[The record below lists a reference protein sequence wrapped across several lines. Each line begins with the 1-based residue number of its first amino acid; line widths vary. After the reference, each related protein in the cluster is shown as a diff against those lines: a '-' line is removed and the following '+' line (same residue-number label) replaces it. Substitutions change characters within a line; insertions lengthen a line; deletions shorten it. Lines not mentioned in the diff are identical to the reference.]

1 MTESTEDNKRIAK
14 NAMMLYFRM
23 FFTMAVS
30 LYTSRIVINT
40 LGVMDYGIYGVVGG
54 IISMF
59 TFLNGAMSSATQRYI
74 NFNLG
79 RNELERLKSVFR
91 TALQIHVA
99 IALVVFILGESL
111 GLWFV
116 CTQLVIPPE
125 RLTSAVWVYHFSVF
139 GCTAS
144 IICLPFNAEIIAHER
159 MSAFAYLSILDAV
172 LKLLIVYAL
181 VIAPFDRLI
190 FYGFLFLCVGLI
202 NCIIYILYCKRNF
215 EEINFLLSFD
225 RQLLKEMT
233 NFAGWSLWGN
243 IAYILFTQGINIIL
257 NMFFGPVVNAARSVA
272 VSVQGVVQGFAA
284 NVQLAMNPQITKS
297 YAVGDLR
304 RMHQLIFASSKFCFY
319 LLFIIILPI
328 GIEARIIITT
338 WLGIVPEHTVW
349 FLRLILLIL
358 LTEALANPYII
369 ANQAT
374 GKVKKYQTV
383 CGGLLLMIVPVAYV
397 VLRLGGDPESVFIVH
412 FLIAI
417 ITQFT
422 RVYMMRNLI
431 DLPISVYVSKVLLP
445 IFAVMT
451 FSPIVPILVYSNFD
465 YGIVS
470 FILVFICCV
479 ISSLVMISFVGIT
492 KSERAFILEKSK
504 IFLLSKIHR

>member
-1 MTESTEDNKRIAK
+1 MLETTSDNKRIAK
-14 NAMMLYFRM
+14 NTMMLYIRM

-40 LGVMDYGIYGVVGG
+40 LGVTDYGIYGVVGG

-79 RNELERLKSVFR
+79 RNEVERLKSVFR
-91 TALQIHVA
+91 TALQIHVV
-99 IALVVFILGESL
+99 IALVVFILGETV

-139 GCTAS
+139 GSMAS

-172 LKLLIVYAL
+172 LKLVIVYIL
-181 VIAPFDRLI
+181 VVTPFDRLI
-190 FYGFLFLCVGLI
+190 FYGFLFLCVGLM
-202 NCIIYILYCKRNF
+202 NCAIYVIYCKRNF
-215 EEINFLLSFD
+215 EEINLKWSFDSQLLS
-225 RQLLKEMT
+225 EMT

-243 IAYILFTQGINIIL
+243 VAYILFTQGINILL
-257 NMFFGPVVNAARSVA
+257 NIFFGPVVNAARSVA

-297 YAVGDLR
+297 YAIGDLH

-319 LLFIIILPI
+319 LLFIIILPLA
-328 GIEARIIITT
+328 IEAKQVLTV

-349 FLRLILLIL
+349 FLRLILMIM

-374 GKVKKYQTV
+374 GKVKKYQAV

-397 VLRLGGDPESVFIVH
+397 VLRLGGNSESVFIVH
-412 FLIAI
+412 FSIAI
-417 ITQFT
+417 ITQSA

-431 DLPISVYVSKVLLP
+431 DLSISVYINKVLVP
-445 IFAVMT
+445 IFAVVAL
-451 FSPIVPILVYSNFD
+451 SPILPLWAYFNMGSGFLSFLLVCLCCL
-465 YGIVS
+465 VS
-470 FILVFICCV
+470 SF
-479 ISSLVMISFVGIT
+479 VMISFAGIT
-492 KSERAFILEKSK
+492 KHERAYIFEKSRN
-504 IFLLSKIHR
+504 FVLSKIRR